1 MKGYQAEKPGQ
12 DEWVLAG
19 RVGGGRE
26 SLQCKEEDTCVGSGI
41 LVAELLLEVGSEETV
56 EGIQEAAL
64 SLLKMVK

>member
-1 MKGYQAEKPGQ
+1 M
-12 DEWVLAG
+12 LAG
-19 RVGGGRE
+19 RGGGGRE
-26 SLQCKEEDTCVGSGI
+26 SLQGKEEYACVGSGI